1 MRRALLITRGLG
13 WAAATATAVAAA
25 MAVAD
30 TGPERAGL
38 AAQRQASSQVFDQE
52 EQACRQRFAAN
63 DCANDVRARRRD
75 ALAPVRARELRLADQ
90 ERQQRAAER
99 RRTLADKKHA
109 AAQRPADSPAPT
121 VTPVPVPVPVPVLKV
136 RQLPPPPPHWPTSAA
151 QARKADAA
159 ANRQA
164 EAAQRAQAT
173 AARQAQLDVNQQR
186 VVQRVAARAS
196 QGNVVQPLPPLPVPV
211 VPLLRASQ
219 PAR

>member
-13 WAAATATAVAAA
+13 WAAATAVAAA

-121 VTPVPVPVPVPVLKV
+121 VTPVPVPVPVLKV
-136 RQLPPPPPHWPTSAA
+136 RQLPPPHWPTSAA
-151 QARKADAA
+151 QVRKADVA
-159 ANRQA
+159 ANQQA

-186 VVQRVAARAS
+186 VVQRVAARATQS
-196 QGNVVQPLPPLPVPV
+196 NAVQPLPPLPVR
-211 VPLLRASQ
+211 PLLRGSQ
-219 PAR
+219 PSR

>member
-13 WAAATATAVAAA
+13 WAAATAVAAA

-136 RQLPPPPPHWPTSAA
+136 RQLPPPHWPTSAA
-151 QARKADAA
+151 QVRKADVA
-159 ANRQA
+159 ANQQA

-186 VVQRVAARAS
+186 VVQRVAARATQS
-196 QGNVVQPLPPLPVPV
+196 NAVQPLPPLPVR
-211 VPLLRASQ
+211 PLLRGSQ
-219 PAR
+219 PSR

>member
-13 WAAATATAVAAA
+13 WAAATAVAAA

-38 AAQRQASSQVFDQE
+38 AAQRQAISQVFDQE

-109 AAQRPADSPAPT
+109 AAQRPADLPAPT
-121 VTPVPVPVPVPVLKV
+121 VTPVPVPVPVLKV
-136 RQLPPPPPHWPTSAA
+136 RQLPPPHWPTSAA
-151 QARKADAA
+151 QVRKADVA
-159 ANRQA
+159 ANQQA

-186 VVQRVAARAS
+186 VVQRVAARATQS
-196 QGNVVQPLPPLPVPV
+196 NAVQPLPPLPVR
-211 VPLLRASQ
+211 PLLRGSQ
-219 PAR
+219 PSR

>member
-13 WAAATATAVAAA
+13 WAAATAVAAA

-121 VTPVPVPVPVPVLKV
+121 VTPVPVPVPVLKV
-136 RQLPPPPPHWPTSAA
+136 RQLPPPHWPTSAA
-151 QARKADAA
+151 QVRKADVA
-159 ANRQA
+159 ANQQA

-196 QGNVVQPLPPLPVPV
+196 QSNAVQPLPPLPVR
-211 VPLLRASQ
+211 PLLRGSQ
-219 PAR
+219 PSR